1 MKRVGTYLVG
11 LSLAWPMF
19 SATELELEQL
29 LGVTV
34 SEGGIS
40 FQVASQGCTTRD
52 DFTFQVAVEL
62 EPLSPMLPALEPH
75 HYITL
80 SRKNPDMCEGFVPYG
95 TVIFMSFDELRIHVG
110 KFHVQNPIGGDKVQ
124 LVP

>member
-1 MKRVGTYLVG
+1 MKRLGAHLG
-11 LSLAWPMF
+11 ALSLAF
-19 SATELELEQL
+19 SGFSSSEAELEQL

-34 SEGGIS
+34 SEEGIS
-40 FQVASQGCTTRD
+40 FQVSSQGCTIRD

-80 SRKNPDMCEGFVPYG
+80 ARKTPDMCEGFVPYG
-95 TVIFMSFDELRIHVG
+95 TVIFLSFDELGINVG
-110 KFHVQNPIGGDKVQ
+110 KFHVKNPIGGDKVQ